1 LRKAVSALLHEV
13 SDATSLPS
21 HFNLEALTQN
31 VSDRIAPQ
39 LAFLD
44 HHDPGPDDFLDCV
57 FNAVANEPFTTKQHS
72 DDPTTYKQLLA
83 HPNLE
88 GFRKVMLD
96 ELLQLFDVFHAFTP
110 VTLAE
115 AQAAKAFNP
124 DTRFIPTKWV
134 WVSKFLA
141 SGDFNRLKARLV
153 ACEAVGRFLVDNK
166 WSPTIAMDSP
176 RLIFVIAAINQCE
189 VLSLD
194 VSGAYL
200 RGKRRSTAAPVFLR
214 LPPGLDA
221 LRHLSNDKRFRYHS
235 DSDEPLLWRCDANLY
250 GLQDAGAVW
259 WAEARDWLLGLGFVQ
274 SSVDPCI
281 FCKRRPSPH
290 NDFCLLWLYV
300 DDSLGAY
307 STTSIKEWYLQEFE
321 KHFRQS
327 PDSGSDHPEFIA
339 IRFTVSPDKRTI
351 RLNTPKLW
359 GRLRQRI
366 SDIPLPSVNSPL
378 PHNTMDLLYAAPS
391 PTNPILPASEFDARG
406 ILGVA
411 AWGVLAVRPAE
422 TFAASLLAR
431 RAHVPTSNYAK
442 VLTYFVSYLLD
453 HENDELVYSATGSN
467 NDLTSFVDSSWGN
480 CPETRRSWFGY
491 AISWCGAFFSVRAKL
506 QPCVALASRDAE
518 AIAAVFAV
526 KALLGF
532 TIMLTELGF
541 KASLPTTLHV
551 DNKATVDSAHSEK
564 LSKESRF
571 MAMRLLWLR

>member
-1 LRKAVSALLHEV
+1 MRKAVSALLHEV

-153 ACEAVGRFLVDNK
+153 ACETVGRFLVDNK
-166 WSPTIAMDSP
+166 WSPTITMDSA

-189 VLSLD
+189 VLCLG

-200 RGKRRSTAAPVFLR
+200 CGKRRSTAAPVFHR

-221 LRHLSNDKRFRYHS
+221 LRHL
-235 DSDEPLLWRCDANLY
+235 
-250 GLQDAGAVW
+250 
-259 WAEARDWLLGLGFVQ
+259 
-274 SSVDPCI
+274 
-281 FCKRRPSPH
+281 
-290 NDFCLLWLYV
+290 
-300 DDSLGAY
+300 
-307 STTSIKEWYLQEFE
+307 
-321 KHFRQS
+321 
-327 PDSGSDHPEFIA
+327 
-339 IRFTVSPDKRTI
+339 
-351 RLNTPKLW
+351 
-359 GRLRQRI
+359 
-366 SDIPLPSVNSPL
+366 
-378 PHNTMDLLYAAPS
+378 
-391 PTNPILPASEFDARG
+391 
-406 ILGVA
+406 
-411 AWGVLAVRPAE
+411 
-422 TFAASLLAR
+422 
-431 RAHVPTSNYAK
+431 
-442 VLTYFVSYLLD
+442 
-453 HENDELVYSATGSN
+453 
-467 NDLTSFVDSSWGN
+467 
-480 CPETRRSWFGY
+480 
-491 AISWCGAFFSVRAKL
+491 
-506 QPCVALASRDAE
+506 
-518 AIAAVFAV
+518 
-526 KALLGF
+526 
-532 TIMLTELGF
+532 
-541 KASLPTTLHV
+541 
-551 DNKATVDSAHSEK
+551 
-564 LSKESRF
+564 
-571 MAMRLLWLR
+571 